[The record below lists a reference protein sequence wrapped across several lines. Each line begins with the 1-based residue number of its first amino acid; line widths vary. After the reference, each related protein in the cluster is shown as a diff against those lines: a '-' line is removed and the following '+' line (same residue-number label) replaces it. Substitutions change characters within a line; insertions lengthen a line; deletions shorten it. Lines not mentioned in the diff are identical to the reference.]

1 MENKIDIYKMREL
14 LSKECGLDKNN
25 LWENSEKFKI
35 MKIEN
40 KDELDNFAK
49 NPLMKTIS
57 YKHRENYIKDSFMY
71 RIMENQEVCSKEDF
85 FSSFDEKEEIFEQ
98 IVEEINFEEFQD
110 VKTLLINCISNND
123 KELVDFYANG
133 FLDDIYK
140 FNQETNIH
148 LANVI
153 IKDIN
158 KIYFNLVYQIK

>member
-1 MENKIDIYKMREL
+1 MENKIDLNRMREL
-14 LSKECGLDKNN
+14 LLKECGLDKNN
-25 LWENSEKFKI
+25 LWENSEKYRI

-40 KDELDNFAK
+40 KNELDNFAK
-49 NPLMKTIS
+49 NPLMKVIS
-57 YKHRENYIKDSFMY
+57 YKDRKSYIKDSFMY

-85 FSSFDEKEEIFEQ
+85 FSFFDEEEEIFEQ

-123 KELVDFYANG
+123 EELVDFYANC
-133 FLDDIYK
+133 FLDDIHK

-148 LANVI
+148 LANII

>member
-1 MENKIDIYKMREL
+1 
-14 LSKECGLDKNN
+14 
-25 LWENSEKFKI
+25 
-35 MKIEN
+35 
-40 KDELDNFAK
+40 
-49 NPLMKTIS
+49 
-57 YKHRENYIKDSFMY
+57 MY

-85 FSSFDEKEEIFEQ
+85 FSFFDEEEEFFEQ

-123 KELVDFYANG
+123 EELVDFYANC
-133 FLDDIYK
+133 FLDDIHK

-148 LANVI
+148 LANII